1 MNDSWI
7 AIVDRQGLRQLVL
20 ETSHALP
27 FLLRRASRQNAECFW
42 VVLDSRHAEFIQ
54 RLHQAGSCFSAL
66 RWLEYLA
73 TDCGRVALNA
83 PFMQAWIPED
93 VTIHDDRDREWS
105 Y

>member
-54 RLHQAGSCFSAL
+54 RLRQAGSYFSAL

-73 TDCGRVALNA
+73 TDCGRASLNA
-83 PFMQAWIPED
+83 PFIPAWIPED
-93 VTIHDDRDREWS
+93 VTISDDRDREWS